1 MSAAQPISRDAGQS
15 SKVTHVDIA
24 GARTY
29 SVAELAEQALKESR
43 GDAVKATAILE
54 EHAKR
59 DVNIA
64 NDLLMPL
71 LRQAC
76 YDAIRSVCRRERRDI
91 WTAPNYTKGGNGQ
104 RVTQLA
110 SRLMD
115 FPLPGGLP
123 LAKAK
128 REDLEQAVDFYGKQA
143 QRMAQIREWLH
154 KVAERVDGRKMVKT
168 CLTEQQLAELR
179 ESVE

>member
-1 MSAAQPISRDAGQS
+1 MANVQPIQREAGHHVAATQKKDAASRPHQVS
-15 SKVTHVDIA
+15 
-24 GARTY
+24 
-29 SVAELAEQALKESR
+29 ELAQQALSEAN
-43 GDAVKATAILE
+43 GDAAKATAILE

-59 DVNIA
+59 DVNLA
-64 NDLLMPL
+64 NELVMPL

-76 YDAIRSVCRRERRDI
+76 YDAIRAVCRSERRNI

-123 LAKAK
+123 LAKAT
-128 REDLEQAVDFYGKQA
+128 RQDLEHAVDFYGKQA

-154 KVAERVDGRKMVKT
+154 KVAERVDGRKMVKS

>member
-1 MSAAQPISRDAGQS
+1 MSAAQPISRDAGQIQVATQRAS
-15 SKVTHVDIA
+15 A
-24 GARTY
+24 GTRTY
-29 SVAELAEQALKESR
+29 SVNDLAEQALKESR

-59 DVNIA
+59 DVSVA

-128 REDLEQAVDFYGKQA
+128 REDLEHAVAFYGKQA
-143 QRMAQIREWLH
+143 ERMAQIREWLF
-154 KVAERVDGRKMVKT
+154 KVAERVDGRKMVKS
-168 CLTEQQLAELR
+168 CLTERQLAELR